1 MINILLITAL
11 CVVWGATWVVIKI
24 GLSES
29 PPFYGAALRFM
40 VASMLLGAIVW
51 VGRRRLVRDWTD
63 LRWIL
68 LSGLFMYFGS
78 YAAVYYAEQY
88 IDAALAAILFASFP
102 FFVAIGAHFHLPG
115 ERLTVLKF
123 AGLAIGF
130 AGVAVIFGGGVSR
143 PEPETWWAMLLMLMS
158 PFCSAIAA
166 IIVKR
171 YLTQHNPVVLNFMQM
186 IVGFSVLIVM
196 ATMHEDLADFNWSVV
211 SVGAVLF
218 LGIFGSA
225 FTFVTYYHLLK
236 TMEATKLSLIA
247 FATPVTAAFFGWLLL
262 DERLTLAS
270 VIGALMVFAG
280 IYLVSIMAPRRER
293 LRAAAGVRTR
303 APN

>member
-29 PPFYGAALRFM
+29 PPFFGAAFRFM
-40 VASMLLGAIVW
+40 VASILLATIAW
-51 VGRRRLVRDWTD
+51 LGRRRLVRDWAN

-78 YAAVYYAEQY
+78 YAAVYYSEQY

-115 ERLTVLKF
+115 ERLTGLKF
-123 AGLAIGF
+123 LGLIVGF
-130 AGVAVIFGGGVSR
+130 AGVAVIFGGGVTR

-186 IVGFSVLIVM
+186 VVGFAVLMVM
-196 ATMHEDLADFNWSVV
+196 ATIYEDLADFHWSFV

-270 VIGALMVFAG
+270 IIGAIMVFIG
-280 IYLVSIMAPRRER
+280 IYIVSLMAPRRQ
-293 LRAAAGVRTR
+293 ASQAVAIAKSRT
-303 APN
+303 PN